1 MLDISLALLGIL
13 LSAIFAGAEAAYTIF
28 NKLRLEIWKKQKVA
42 LLRPLLFFQERPE
55 DFFSTILFGNNV
67 SNILTTTFATVFL
80 IRFMGKG
87 TSWLVITFSILI
99 FGEIIPKSLFR
110 AMVNSVIRPVLF
122 IVYIF
127 YWLLSPFIWLLNL
140 LVDLTLSLLRIQH
153 ETTHYFF
160 SRDEL
165 ELLLKEGLGGEEKEN
180 PELKYID
187 KILDFG
193 SIKVREAMTPRTELV
208 AAPETIEIEKLKEL
222 FIQHGVMHIP
232 IYQKDLDNIKGIVFL
247 YDLFDNPE
255 SLNEIIK
262 PLEMVPENISC
273 AQLMKEFK
281 KKNISVALVVD
292 EYGGTAGLVT
302 MDDLIDTM
310 FGDFPE
316 AFDKVPQIRA
326 LNNHTWLMDGN
337 FPLDEL
343 EEIVDLKFPEGDY
356 ETIAGLILQKAGH
369 IPQQDETIFFDD
381 FRVVVT
387 RVAKHKILE
396 VKLVKNLN

>member
-80 IRFMGKG
+80 IRFMGEG
-87 TSWLVITFSILI
+87 TSWLIITFSILL

-110 AMVNSVIRPVLF
+110 SMVNIVIRPVLF

-127 YWLLSPFIWLLNL
+127 YWLLSPFIWFLNL
-140 LVDLTLSLLRIQH
+140 LVDLTLSLFKIQH
-153 ETTHYFF
+153 ESTHYFF

-193 SIKVREAMTPRTELV
+193 SIKVREAMTPRTELI
-208 AAPETIEIEKLKEL
+208 AAPESVEIEELKEL
-222 FIQHGVMHIP
+222 FIKHSVMHIP
-232 IYQKDLDNIKGIVFL
+232 IYRKDLDDIKGIAFL
-247 YDLFDNPE
+247 YDLFDNPV
-255 SLNEIIK
+255 SVNDIIK

-337 FPLDEL
+337 FPLEEL
-343 EEIVDLKFPEGDY
+343 EDIVDLKFPEGDY

-369 IPQQDETIFFDD
+369 IPQQNETILFDD

-396 VKLVKNLN
+396 VKLVKNLR

>member
-42 LLRPLLFFQERPE
+42 LLKPLLFFQERPE

-80 IRFMGKG
+80 IRFMGEG
-87 TSWLVITFSILI
+87 TSWLIITFSILV

-110 AMVNSVIRPVLF
+110 SMVNIVIRPVLF

-127 YWLLSPFIWLLNL
+127 YWLLSPFIWFLNL
-140 LVDLTLSLLRIQH
+140 LVDLTLSLFKIQH
-153 ETTHYFF
+153 ESTHYFF

-193 SIKVREAMTPRTELV
+193 SIKVREAMTPRTELI
-208 AAPETIEIEKLKEL
+208 AAPESVEIEELKEL
-222 FIQHGVMHIP
+222 FIKHSVMHIP
-232 IYQKDLDNIKGIVFL
+232 IYQKDLDNIKGIAFL
-247 YDLFDNPE
+247 YDLFDNPV
-255 SLNEIIK
+255 SVNDIIK

-337 FPLDEL
+337 FPLEEL
-343 EEIVDLKFPEGDY
+343 EDIVDLKFPEGDY

-369 IPQQDETIFFDD
+369 IPQQNETILFDD

-396 VKLVKNLN
+396 VKLVKNLR

>member
-87 TSWLVITFSILI
+87 TSWLVITFSILV

-208 AAPETIEIEKLKEL
+208 AAPESIEIEKLKEL

-343 EEIVDLKFPEGDY
+343 EDIVDLKFPEGDY

>member
-1 MLDISLALLGIL
+1 MFEISLALLGIL
-13 LSAIFAGAEAAYTIF
+13 LSAIFAGAEAAYTMF
-28 NKLRLEIWKKQKVA
+28 NQLRFEIWKKQKVS
-42 LLRPLLFFQERPE
+42 LLKPLLFFQERPE

-80 IRFMGKG
+80 ISFMGKG
-87 TSWLVITFSILI
+87 TSWIVITFSILV

-110 AMVNSVIRPVLF
+110 SMVNILIRPVLF

-127 YWLLSPFIWLLNL
+127 YWLLSPFIKLLNI
-140 LVDLTLSLLRIQH
+140 LVDLVLSLFRIQH
-153 ETTHYFF
+153 EATHYFF

-193 SIKVREAMTPRTELV
+193 SIKIREAMTPRTELI
-208 AAPETIEIEKLKEL
+208 AAPETVEIEKLKEL
-222 FIQHGVMHIP
+222 FIKHSVMHIP
-232 IYQKDLDNIKGIVFL
+232 VYQKDLDDIKGIVFL
-247 YDLFDNPE
+247 YDLFDNPA
-255 SLNEIIK
+255 SIGNILK
-262 PLEMVPENISC
+262 PLEMIPENISC
-273 AQLMKEFK
+273 AQLMREFK

-316 AFDKVPQIRA
+316 VFDKVPQIRA
-326 LNNHTWLMDGN
+326 LNNHTWQMDGN

-343 EEIVDLKFPEGDY
+343 EDIVDLKFPEGDY
-356 ETIAGLILQKAGH
+356 ETIAGLILQETGH
-369 IPQQDETIFFDD
+369 IPQDGEMISFDN
-381 FRVVVT
+381 FRVVIT

-396 VKLVKNLN
+396 VKLIKNMH